1 MGEVVEHQTTVFEY
15 FTEFRN
21 IQLQYSGDFPCI
33 NVGKP
38 KRPTYIPIEVTLV
51 HCCSFFYRIML
62 VRFMTVLVGFF
73 FQHCELVSLQR
84 YTKSLT
90 NLQRASLVEKSRQK
104 PLERMTSLTTVG
116 LLSIIL

>member
-1 MGEVVEHQTTVFEY
+1 
-15 FTEFRN
+15 
-21 IQLQYSGDFPCI
+21 
-33 NVGKP
+33 
-38 KRPTYIPIEVTLV
+38 
-51 HCCSFFYRIML
+51 ML
-62 VRFMTVLVGFF
+62 VRFMTVLVGFLF
-73 FQHCELVSLQR
+73 YFQHCELVSLQR